1 MRYNRRVAFWG
12 NIMRILLA
20 GLAGGIAMFFWSFV
34 AHDLTQ
40 LGMVGVSTLPD
51 ESVTVGN
58 LSSAIGDKSGL
69 YLFPMNMSAGAP
81 QASSA
86 AGPGG
91 FLVYN
96 AHSPLAMT
104 PRNLIV
110 EFLTELVESL
120 IAAWLLAQTVLSA
133 YALRVGF
140 VTVVGLVAA
149 ITTNIPYWNW
159 YAFPTNYTLAYGFIE
174 LVAYLA
180 AGLAIAAVLK
190 PRVAMA

>member
-1 MRYNRRVAFWG
+1 MFVWSS
-12 NIMRILLA
+12 LA
-20 GLAGGIAMFFWSFV
+20 HIA
-34 AHDLTQ
+34 TP
-40 LGMVGVSTLPD
+40 LGQVGVSTLPD

-69 YLFPMNMSAGAP
+69 YLFPLNMGGNAAAASA
-81 QASSA
+81 A
-86 AGPGG
+86 AGPAG

-96 AHSPLAMT
+96 AHSPLTMS
-104 PRNLIV
+104 PRNLVV
-110 EFLTELVESL
+110 EFVTELVESL

-133 YALRVGF
+133 YAMRVGF
-140 VTVVGLVAA
+140 ITVVGLAAA

-190 PRVAMA
+190 PKAATSPG

>member
-1 MRYNRRVAFWG
+1 
-12 NIMRILLA
+12 MRILIA
-20 GLAGGIAMFFWSFV
+20 GLVGGIAMFFWSFV

-40 LGMVGVSTLPD
+40 LGMVGVNTLPD
-51 ESVTVGN
+51 ESVTVSN

-69 YLFPMNMSAGAP
+69 YLFPLNMGGGAAAP
-81 QASSA
+81 SA

-120 IAAWLLAQTVLSA
+120 IATWLLAQT
-133 YALRVGF
+133 ALLGYVTRVGF
-140 VTVVGLVAA
+140 VTVVGIVAA

-159 YAFPTNYTLAYGFIE
+159 YSFPANYTLAYGFIE
-174 LVAYLA
+174 VIAYLA
-180 AGLAIAAVLK
+180 AGLVIAAVLR
-190 PRVAMA
+190 PNAATAPA